1 MPSAIHAAGYSMVPL
16 YLTLAFF
23 FGLTV
28 MQISPAELTAIDTV
42 AAIAGL
48 AAFVICALLFARIV
62 LTLKELGG
70 Q

>member
-1 MPSAIHAAGYSMVPL
+1 MVPL
-16 YLTLAFF
+16 YLVFAFF

-28 MQISPAELTAIDTV
+28 MQISPAELTAIDT
-42 AAIAGL
+42 ATAIAGL
-48 AAFVICALLFARIV
+48 VAFAVCALLLTQIV